1 MKLKYAKYENI
12 WKCYEKLNEKN
23 RQIDIQNIT
32 SGVQS
37 NILPRELLLWYD
49 WVGIPMPI

>member
-1 MKLKYAKYENI
+1 MKLKYENI
-12 WKCYEKLNEKN
+12 MEMLGKLNEKN
-23 RQIDIQNIT
+23 CQIDIQNVT

-37 NILPRELLLWYD
+37 NILPKELLLWYD